1 MIIWMVD
8 RFKLILSI
16 SMFPRLKRKIKRIIS
31 KIDVNISM
39 TPLVVT
45 TNTSG
50 LESNTLQWIGEID
63 NEIVT
68 N

>member
-1 MIIWMVD
+1 
-8 RFKLILSI
+8 
-16 SMFPRLKRKIKRIIS
+16 MFPRLKRKIKRIIS
-31 KIDVNISM
+31 KIDVNIYM
-39 TPLVVT
+39 TPLAVT